1 MGNFAFLLADMV
13 MGLSGIISF
22 LLFIYIIF
30 SILISFNVINTYNQ
44 FVSIVFGTLFKL
56 FEPILR
62 PIRNVLPDLG
72 GMDFSPII
80 VFFALRYL
88 TPFIAE
94 AIIRLA

>member
-1 MGNFAFLLADMV
+1 MGNFAYLLADLI

-22 LLFIYIIF
+22 LLFIYIII
-30 SILISFNVINTYNQ
+30 SILISFNVINAYNQ
-44 FVSIVFGTLFKL
+44 FINLVYGSLYKL
-56 FEPILR
+56 FEPLLR

-80 VFFALRYL
+80 VFFLLRYG

-94 AIIRLA
+94 AIIQLA

>member
-1 MGNFAFLLADMV
+1 MGNFAYLLADLI

-22 LLFIYIIF
+22 LLFIYIII
-30 SILISFNVINTYNQ
+30 SILISFNVINSHNQ
-44 FVSIVFGTLFKL
+44 FVNIIFGSLYKL

-80 VFFALRYL
+80 VFFALRYG

-94 AIIRLA
+94 AIIQLA